1 MAYLSKL
8 TTNRILL
15 RAPNGSFSQAEALN
29 MSFSLESQK
38 WSVYLL
44 KITFCAK
51 FAETDGSEET
61 EEEEGEA
68 VMSTLGL

>member
-1 MAYLSKL
+1 MAYLSQL

-15 RAPNGSFSQAEALN
+15 RAPNGSFSQSGDLN

-38 WSVYLL
+38 WSVYPL

-51 FAETDGSEET
+51 FAEMDGR
-61 EEEEGEA
+61 EEEEEEEA
-68 VMSTLGL
+68 LMSTLGL